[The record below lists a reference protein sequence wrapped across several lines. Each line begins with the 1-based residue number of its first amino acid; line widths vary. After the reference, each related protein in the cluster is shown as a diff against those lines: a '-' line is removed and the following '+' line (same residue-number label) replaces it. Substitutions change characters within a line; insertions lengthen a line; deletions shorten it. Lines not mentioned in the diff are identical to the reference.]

1 MGGETTKGIRAAA
14 GAAGGKPPIEYAT
27 LALRCPLCNTEFTSE
42 IPLVSEP
49 EGRDSDL
56 RPRYPVVDPL
66 PTLIHSCPHCQFTA
80 YQDGYGVKPF
90 DVDEDEDE
98 FSLQPGDRL
107 VQRFP
112 MPEDDDLEDL
122 RRLIRHG
129 DLVRGI
135 AEGREPYGAERYV
148 LGARI
153 YEFLTED
160 DAYGVADYYLRGSWC
175 ARVLQT
181 PELERLCQREAIQHF
196 QHALDH
202 SQVSESDRPRTTY
215 LLAELSRRSGDF
227 AKAVDLFSQLD
238 SNQDPEEE
246 ESVLFA
252 NLSRKQLSLAVVK
265 SEINAT
271 ISEDDLV
278 EEHEEE

>member
-1 MGGETTKGIRAAA
+1 MGGAMTKGIRTAA
-14 GAAGGKPPIEYAT
+14 GGGKPPIEYAT

-42 IPLVSEP
+42 IPLVDAP

-66 PTLIHSCPHCQFTA
+66 PTLIHSCPHCQYTA
-80 YQDGYGVKPF
+80 YQDAYGVKAPEA
-90 DVDEDEDE
+90 DEEDAQL
-98 FSLQPGDRL
+98 SLPGDRPA
-107 VQRFP
+107 QRFP
-112 MPEDDDLEDL
+112 MPEDEDLEDL

-129 DLVRGI
+129 DLVRGV
-135 AEGREPYGAERYV
+135 AEGREPYGAERYI

-153 YEFLTED
+153 FEFLVDD
-160 DAYGVADYYLRGSWC
+160 DAYGAADYFLRGSWC
-175 ARVLQT
+175 ARALQT
-181 PELERLCQREAIQHF
+181 PELERQCQREAIARF

-215 LLAELSRRSGDF
+215 LVAELSRRSGDF

-238 SNQDPEEE
+238 ANVDPEED

-252 NLSRKQLSLAVVK
+252 NLARKQLSLAVVK

-271 ISEDDLV
+271 LSEEDLV
-278 EEHEEE
+278 VEREEEEE